1 MFGAEEEIQV
11 VVPAGIPVRPP
22 MRPVGPPKIAS
33 VIAEN
38 FHRAQLARLISRIK
52 NELRTA
58 LRCRRSTHGRGA
70 TFLFLPFHLM
80 VGLEM

>member
-38 FHRAQLARLISRIK
+38 FHGAQLS
-52 NELRTA
+52 
-58 LRCRRSTHGRGA
+58 
-70 TFLFLPFHLM
+70 
-80 VGLEM
+80 

>member
-22 MRPVGPPKIAS
+22 MRPVRPPKIAS

-38 FHRAQLARLISRIK
+38 FHGAQLPRLISRIK
-52 NELRTA
+52 NELRAT
-58 LRCRRSTHGRGA
+58 LHRRRSTHGRGA
-70 TFLFLPFHLM
+70 IFLFLPFHLM
-80 VGLEM
+80 VSLEM